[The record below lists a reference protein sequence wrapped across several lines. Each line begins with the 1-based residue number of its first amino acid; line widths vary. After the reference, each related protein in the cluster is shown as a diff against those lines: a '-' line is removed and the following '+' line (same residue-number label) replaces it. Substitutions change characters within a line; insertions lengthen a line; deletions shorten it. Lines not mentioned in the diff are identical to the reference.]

1 MSYTSNNPLGTFNVS
16 THPQIWNYL
25 SR

>member
-16 THPQIWNYL
+16 THPQDMKL
-25 SR
+25 PQ